1 MAIMSSPRTSS
12 LGTPAATRRR
22 PWRRFVVLGAALAAL
37 ALLAAACS
45 GDDDDDTVAG
55 DPGAESGGGSD
66 SGSGGGE
73 GDLTISIADPGDDAT
88 VEPGFQVEVD
98 PSVDIGEPDTGLHHV
113 HLYYD
118 GNQSD
123 GEYDIVYSADEPWT
137 VDRDLAPGEH
147 TIEAFIA
154 NADHS
159 LTDASDEITVMV
171 GEGAG
176 GGGTDTTES
185 DDGPYGY

>member
-1 MAIMSSPRTSS
+1 MSSTHTSS
-12 LGTPAATRRR
+12 PGATAASRRH
-22 PWRRFVVLGAALAAL
+22 PRRLLVTLGAALAAL

-45 GDDDDDTVAG
+45 GDDDTVTGG
-55 DPGAESGGGSD
+55 DSGGG
-66 SGSGGGE
+66 GGD
-73 GDLTISIADPGDDAT
+73 GDMTISIADPADGAT

-98 PSVDIGEPDTGLHHV
+98 PSVDVGEPDTGLHHV

-123 GEYDIVYSADEPWT
+123 GEYDIVYSVDEPWT
-137 VDRDLAPGEH
+137 VDRDLSPGEH
-147 TIEAFIA
+147 SIEAFIA

-159 LTDASDEITVMV
+159 LTDASDEITVSV

-185 DDGPYGY
+185 DSGPYGY

>member
-1 MAIMSSPRTSS
+1 
-12 LGTPAATRRR
+12 LAT
-22 PWRRFVVLGAALAAL
+22 L
-37 ALLAAACS
+37 ALLTAACS
-45 GDDDDDTVAG
+45 GDDDDTVAG
-55 DPGAESGGGSD
+55 DPGAETGGGSD
-66 SGSGGGE
+66 SGGGGGGD
-73 GDLTISIADPGDDAT
+73 GDLTISIADPADGAT
-88 VEPGFQVEVD
+88 VDPGFQVEVD
-98 PSVDIGEPDTGLHHV
+98 PSVDVGEPDTGLHHV

-123 GEYDIVYSADEPWT
+123 GEYDIVYSIYEPWT
-137 VDRDLAPGEH
+137 VDRDLPPGEH

-176 GGGTDTTES
+176 GGGTDTTGS
-185 DDGPYGY
+185 DRGPYDY

>member
-1 MAIMSSPRTSS
+1 
-12 LGTPAATRRR
+12 
-22 PWRRFVVLGAALAAL
+22 LAAL
-37 ALLAAACS
+37 ALLTAACS
-45 GDDDDDTVAG
+45 GDDDDTVAG
-55 DPGAESGGGSD
+55 DPGAETGGGSD
-66 SGSGGGE
+66 SGGGGGGD
-73 GDLTISIADPGDDAT
+73 GDLTISIADPADGAT
-88 VEPGFQVEVD
+88 VDPGFQVEVD
-98 PSVDIGEPDTGLHHV
+98 PSVDVGEPDTGLHHV

-123 GEYDIVYSADEPWT
+123 GEYDIVYSIDEPWT
-137 VDRDLAPGEH
+137 VDRDLPPGEH

-176 GGGTDTTES
+176 GGGTDTTGS
-185 DDGPYGY
+185 DRGPYDY

>member
-1 MAIMSSPRTSS
+1 
-12 LGTPAATRRR
+12 
-22 PWRRFVVLGAALAAL
+22 LAAL

-45 GDDDDDTVAG
+45 DDDNTVAG
-55 DPGAESGGGSD
+55 DPAAQTGGGSD
-66 SGSGGGE
+66 SGGGGGGA
-73 GDLTISIADPGDDAT
+73 GDMTISIAGPADGAT

-98 PSVDIGEPDTGLHHV
+98 PSVDVGEPDTGLHHV

-123 GEYDIVYSADEPWT
+123 GEYDIVYSVDEPWT
-137 VDRDLAPGEH
+137 VDRDLSPGEH

-159 LTDASDEITVMV
+159 LTDASAEITVTV

-176 GGGTDTTES
+176 GGTDTTGS
-185 DDGPYGY
+185 GGPYGY

>member
-1 MAIMSSPRTSS
+1 
-12 LGTPAATRRR
+12 
-22 PWRRFVVLGAALAAL
+22 L

-45 GDDDDDTVAG
+45 GDDDDTVAG
-55 DPGAESGGGSD
+55 GPATE
-66 SGSGGGE
+66 GSGGGDSGGGG
-73 GDLTISIADPGDDAT
+73 GDGDMTISIADPADSAT

-98 PSVDIGEPDTGLHHV
+98 PSVDVGEPDTGLHHV

-123 GEYDIVYSADEPWT
+123 GEYDIVYSVDEPWT
-137 VDRDLAPGEH
+137 VDRDLSPGEH
-147 TIEAFIA
+147 TIEAVIA

-159 LTDASDEITVMV
+159 LTDARDEVTVTV

-176 GGGTDTTES
+176 GGGTDTTEQ
-185 DDGPYGY
+185 DGGPYAY

>member
-1 MAIMSSPRTSS
+1 MHSPRTTPP
-12 LGTPAATRRR
+12 GTTAASRRHPRRR
-22 PWRRFVVLGAALAAL
+22 LVALGAALAAL

-45 GDDDDDTVAG
+45 GDDDDTVAG
-55 DPGAESGGGSD
+55 DPAAEGSGGSD
-66 SGSGGGE
+66 SGSGGGD
-73 GDLTISIADPGDDAT
+73 GDMTISIADPADGAT

-98 PSVDIGEPDTGLHHV
+98 PSVDVGEPDTGLHHV

-123 GEYDIVYSADEPWT
+123 GEYDIVYSVDEPWT
-137 VDRDLAPGEH
+137 VDRDLSPGEH
-147 TIEAFIA
+147 TIEAVIA

-159 LTDASDEITVMV
+159 LTDASAEVTVTV

-176 GGGTDTTES
+176 GGGTDTTEQDS
-185 DDGPYGY
+185 DPYAY

>member
-1 MAIMSSPRTSS
+1 MATMSSPQTSS
-12 LGTPAATRRR
+12 PGTAGASRRHR
-22 PWRRFVVLGAALAAL
+22 RHRFVVLGAVLAAL

-55 DPGAESGGGSD
+55 DTGAGSD
-66 SGSGGGE
+66 SGGGGGE
-73 GDLTISIADPGDDAT
+73 GDLTISIADPTDGAT

-123 GEYDIVYSADEPWT
+123 GEYDLVYSADEPWT

-159 LTDASDEITVMV
+159 LTDASDEVTVMV

-176 GGGTDTTES
+176 GGGTTTTASEG
-185 DDGPYGY
+185 DPYDY

>member
-1 MAIMSSPRTSS
+1 MAIMSSPQTSS
-12 LGTPAATRRR
+12 PGPAAAIRRH
-22 PWRRFVVLGAALAAL
+22 PPRRFVVLGAVLAAL

-55 DPGAESGGGSD
+55 DAGAGSD
-66 SGSGGGE
+66 SGGGGGD
-73 GDLTISIADPGDDAT
+73 GDLTISIADPTDGAT

-123 GEYDIVYSADEPWT
+123 GEYDLVYSADEPWT

-159 LTDASDEITVMV
+159 LTDASDEVTVMV

-176 GGGTDTTES
+176 GGDTTTTEAEG
-185 DDGPYGY
+185 GPYDY